1 VTGLVPAASDFNNCL
16 IANKDDSQMIHRRL
30 TSPLYLLPALLFL
43 VTGGLLC
50 AQDAPGIVAS
60 PLPAAVVDALP
71 LALDPL
77 ARQSLMASG
86 SYSSFTKGQA
96 KVDLCPDL
104 AARADIT
111 RALGT
116 SHPSIGIQTLVVAA
130 MPAGL
135 AARTERT
142 LLLYNLLHQ
151 FRTMEGIPYY
161 SSTHHK
167 IRTLFTTS
175 HLVRAPGDRTALGD
189 PRYPAVEAAHDLF
202 LEQDDTTFGKNL
214 YLVTMKGHE
223 GGAIQLTMSNVE
235 RVWWGIVPVLGADS
249 LKLTMVIQASADG
262 KFLYFYGNVGI
273 SATKV
278 LGMEEQVRT
287 SFYNRVIALYN
298 WFSKQAANA

>member
-1 VTGLVPAASDFNNCL
+1 MICLTGKPLHFLLTLVF
-16 IANKDDSQMIHRRL
+16 
-30 TSPLYLLPALLFL
+30 LLAGSAL
-43 VTGGLLC
+43 V

-71 LALDPL
+71 LALDAP
-77 ARQSLMASG
+77 ARQSLLASG
-86 SYSSFTKGQA
+86 SFSAFTKGQA

-104 AARADIT
+104 SARADIT
-111 RALGT
+111 RALEAA
-116 SHPSIGIQTLVVAA
+116 HPSIGIQTLVVAA

-135 AARTERT
+135 AARSDRT
-142 LLLYNLLHQ
+142 LVLYNLLHQ

-161 SSTHHK
+161 SSTHQK

-175 HLVRAPGDRTALGD
+175 RVVKAPGDRTALGD
-189 PRYPAVEAAHDLF
+189 PHYSAVEATHTLY

-214 YLVTMKGHE
+214 YLVTMKGHD
-223 GGAIQLTMSNVE
+223 GGAIQLTMSNVD
-235 RVWWGIVPVLGADS
+235 RVWWGIMPVLGTDA
-249 LKLTMVIQASADG
+249 LKLTMVIKASADG
-262 KFLYFYGNVGI
+262 KYLYFYGNVGI
-273 SATKV
+273 SASKV

>member
-1 VTGLVPAASDFNNCL
+1 
-16 IANKDDSQMIHRRL
+16 MIHRRL
-30 TSPLYLLPALLFL
+30 TWPLRLIPTLLLLVPGSALF
-43 VTGGLLC
+43 

-60 PLPAAVVDALP
+60 PLSAAVVDALP
-71 LALDPL
+71 LALDAP

-96 KVDLCPDL
+96 EVDLCPDP

-111 RALGT
+111 RALEAT
-116 SHPSIGIQTLVVAA
+116 HPSIGIQTLVVAA

-135 AARTERT
+135 AARTDRT

-161 SSTHHK
+161 SSTHHRT
-167 IRTLFTTS
+167 RTLFTTS
-175 HLVRAPGDRTALGD
+175 HVVKDPGDRTALGD
-189 PRYPAVEAAHDLF
+189 PRYSAIEAAHTLF

-223 GGAIQLTMSNVE
+223 GGAIQLTMTNVE
-235 RVWWGIVPVLGADS
+235 RVWWGLVPVLGTNA
-249 LKLTMVIQASADG
+249 LRLTMVVQASADG

-273 SATKV
+273 STGKV

-298 WFSKQAANA
+298 WFSKQAANT

>member
-1 VTGLVPAASDFNNCL
+1 
-16 IANKDDSQMIHRRL
+16 MIHRRL
-30 TSPLYLLPALLFL
+30 IWPLRFLPTLFL
-43 VTGGLLC
+43 LVSGSALF

-60 PLPAAVVDALP
+60 PLPAAVIDALP
-71 LALDPL
+71 LTLDAP

-96 KVDLCPDL
+96 KVDLCPDQS
-104 AARADIT
+104 ARADIT
-111 RALGT
+111 RALEA

-135 AARTERT
+135 AARSDRT

-167 IRTLFTTS
+167 IRTLFTIS
-175 HLVRAPGDRTALGD
+175 HVVKAPGDRTALGD
-189 PRYPAVEAAHDLF
+189 PHYSAIEAAHDLF

-223 GGAIQLTMSNVE
+223 GGAIQLTMSNVD
-235 RVWWGIVPVLGADS
+235 RVWWGIVPVLGADA

-273 SATKV
+273 SASKV

-298 WFSKQAANA
+298 WFSKQAVNA

>member
-1 VTGLVPAASDFNNCL
+1 
-16 IANKDDSQMIHRRL
+16 MIHRRL
-30 TSPLYLLPALLFL
+30 IWPLRFLPTLFL
-43 VTGGLLC
+43 LVSGCALF
-50 AQDAPGIVAS
+50 AQDAPGIIAS
-60 PLPAAVVDALP
+60 PLPAAEVDALP
-71 LALDPL
+71 LTLDAP

-96 KVDLCPDL
+96 KVDLCPDQS
-104 AARADIT
+104 ARADIT
-111 RALGT
+111 RALEA

-135 AARTERT
+135 AARSDRT

-175 HLVRAPGDRTALGD
+175 HVVKASADRTALGD
-189 PRYPAVEAAHDLF
+189 PHYSAIEAAHTLF

-223 GGAIQLTMSNVE
+223 GGAIQLTMSNVD
-235 RVWWGIVPVLGADS
+235 RVWWGIVPVLGADA

-273 SATKV
+273 SASKV

>member
-1 VTGLVPAASDFNNCL
+1 
-16 IANKDDSQMIHRRL
+16 MIHRRL
-30 TSPLYLLPALLFL
+30 AWPLRFLPTLLLVSGSALF
-43 VTGGLLC
+43 
-50 AQDAPGIVAS
+50 AQDAPGIVAR
-60 PLPAAVVDALP
+60 PLPAAVVDGLP
-71 LALDPL
+71 LALDAI

-86 SYSSFTKGQA
+86 TYSSFTKGQA
-96 KVDLCPDL
+96 KVDLCPDM

-111 RALGT
+111 RALEA

-135 AARTERT
+135 AARTDRT
-142 LLLYNLLHQ
+142 LVLYNLLHQ
-151 FRTMEGIPYY
+151 FHTMQGIPYF

-167 IRTLFTTS
+167 IRILFTTS
-175 HLVRAPGDRTALGD
+175 QVVKAPGDRTPLSD
-189 PRYPAVEAAHDLF
+189 PRYSAIEATHALF

-223 GGAIQLTMSNVE
+223 GGAIQLTMSNVD
-235 RVWWGIVPVLGADS
+235 RVWWGIVPVLGADA

-262 KFLYFYGNVGI
+262 KYLYFYGNVGI
-273 SATKV
+273 SAGKV

-298 WFSKQAANA
+298 WFSKQAVNA

>member
-1 VTGLVPAASDFNNCL
+1 MVHHRLAWPLSILSTLLLLVSG
-16 IANKDDSQMIHRRL
+16 SV
-30 TSPLYLLPALLFL
+30 LF
-43 VTGGLLC
+43 

-71 LALDPL
+71 LALDAP

-104 AARADIT
+104 SARADIT
-111 RALGT
+111 RALEA

-130 MPAGL
+130 VPAGL
-135 AARTERT
+135 AARSDRT
-142 LLLYNLLHQ
+142 LVLYNLLHQ
-151 FRTMEGIPYY
+151 FHTMQGIPYY

-175 HLVRAPGDRTALGD
+175 QVVKAPGDRTALAD
-189 PRYPAVEAAHDLF
+189 PHYSAIEAAHTLL

-223 GGAIQLTMSNVE
+223 GGAIQLTMSNVD
-235 RVWWGIVPVLGADS
+235 RVWWGIVPVLGADA
-249 LKLTMVIQASADG
+249 LKLTMVVQASADG
-262 KFLYFYGNVGI
+262 KYLYFYGNVGI
-273 SATKV
+273 SAGKV